1 MSQTPRK
8 FALSCPDNCSL
19 RPAVVGARLTNALL
33 EMREH
38 GAGGRTMTQRAT
50 EILGRPVPSSNMQ
63 RHITHFV
70 ETKGDQESVPTGPK
84 PSDLAILDAI
94 IVSGFQ
100 NSKSWKPTIR
110 DTLEAMK
117 LKIQMTGNS
126 AFDDLIALFDVDSP
140 DDPDFEDPQAILSPG
155 EIEEDVSE
163 PDEPLGE
170 PLGDD

>member
-1 MSQTPRK
+1 MSTPRK
-8 FALSCPDNCSL
+8 YALNCPDNCSL
-19 RPAVVGARLTNALL
+19 RPAVVGQRLTNVLL
-33 EMREH
+33 EMREN

-50 EILGRPVPSSNMQ
+50 EVLGRPVPSSNMQ

-70 ETKGDQESVPTGPK
+70 ETKGEDEPVAAGPK

-126 AFDDLIALFDVDSP
+126 AFDDLIALFDVVDE
-140 DDPDFEDPQAILSPG
+140 DDPDFEAPEAVLSPG
-155 EIEEDVSE
+155 EIEEDVSD

-170 PLGDD
+170 PVEGL